1 MNNANTE
8 QQLLY
13 WSAIRINDIIADWYR
28 KESGATV
35 FKTFAQWKTDGFNI
49 KKGSKAFILWSRKR
63 TATKG
68 EETTSDN
75 TGASENKGISYEFFP
90 ISYLFSDLQVEK
102 TQEGG
107 NHAN

>member
-49 KKGSKAFILWSRKR
+49 KKAQRHLSFGLESVLQLKAKKLPLI
-63 TATKG
+63 
-68 EETTSDN
+68 
-75 TGASENKGISYEFFP
+75 
-90 ISYLFSDLQVEK
+90 
-102 TQEGG
+102 TQEPLKTREYLM
-107 NHAN
+107 NFSLYLIFFRFAS